1 MGREAVG
8 LVLEACIILELW
20 ELLETLI
27 ANGLVEHSCSSNLV
41 YNLIEKR
48 RSDLVCLCLKHVSD
62 LQTSDILCILKY
74 FLSPPKDAYS
84 SMAIVRKEWESQALC
99 AIETAT
105 DMGLSGKIL
114 SLAKEASVLLMVA
127 HDEFSVSE
135 LCLNYLLASSNLDEV
150 ILSSCISKLNDSEM
164 KSLIR
169 YLGKWLKKYERLPQV
184 GPCPKAS
191 STLSLKA
198 CVWVPTLVDI
208 VKCLGLVLD
217 EHFSSLVLH
226 LEFHEELRSVVGVI
240 NSLALEARISYSIAN
255 VIENLRTK
263 VKVRVIPSDKG
274 YTHKLIE
281 KLGFLMG
288 REVVG
293 LVLEA
298 CIVLELWELLETLIA
313 NGLVEHSCSSNLVYN
328 LIEKRRS
335 DLVCLC
341 LKHVSD
347 LQTSDILCILKYF
360 LSPPK
365 DAYSSMAIVR
375 KEWESQALC
384 AIETATDMGLSGKI
398 LNLAKEASVLLMVA
412 HDEFSVSELCLNYLL
427 ASSNLDEVIL
437 SSCISKLNGLEM
449 KSLIRY
455 LGKWLKKYESFPQA
469 GPCPKA
475 SSTLSLKACVWVPTL
490 VDIVK
495 CLGLVLDEHFS
506 SLVLHPEFHEELR
519 SVVGVVNSLAL
530 EARISCS
537 IANVIENLRT
547 EVKGA

>member
-1 MGREAVG
+1 MSLLEVITKASANPSPITSLSNYPIIFNPDPILLNLKPQNEGSNDTSLVKRVDGWQIWGTDSEIIELGQKFFKKLNRKLKNPNKFDKDEFFGMLNSYLEQNRSKVGISAGVIPSDKGYTHKLIEKLGFLMGQEVVG
-8 LVLEACIILELW
+8 LVLEASIVLELW

-135 LCLNYLLASSNLDEV
+135 LCLHYLLASSNLDEV
-150 ILSSCISKLNDSEM
+150 
-164 KSLIR
+164 
-169 YLGKWLKKYERLPQV
+169 
-184 GPCPKAS
+184 
-191 STLSLKA
+191 T
-198 CVWVPTLVDI
+198 
-208 VKCLGLVLD
+208 
-217 EHFSSLVLH
+217 
-226 LEFHEELRSVVGVI
+226 
-240 NSLALEARISYSIAN
+240 
-255 VIENLRTK
+255 
-263 VKVRVIPSDKG
+263 
-274 YTHKLIE
+274 
-281 KLGFLMG
+281 
-288 REVVG
+288 
-293 LVLEA
+293 
-298 CIVLELWELLETLIA
+298 
-313 NGLVEHSCSSNLVYN
+313 
-328 LIEKRRS
+328 
-335 DLVCLC
+335 
-341 LKHVSD
+341 
-347 LQTSDILCILKYF
+347 
-360 LSPPK
+360 
-365 DAYSSMAIVR
+365 
-375 KEWESQALC
+375 
-384 AIETATDMGLSGKI
+384 
-398 LNLAKEASVLLMVA
+398 
-412 HDEFSVSELCLNYLL
+412 
-427 ASSNLDEVIL
+427 L

-455 LGKWLKKYESFPQA
+455 LGKWLKKYERFPQA

-547 EVKGA
+547 EVKGNYIAVVRC